1 MAGNAIADRLDL
13 LHDQWN
19 EFATD
24 ADARLLRWLVRED
37 EYRMIEAFVQTEQ
50 DEVAG
55 DIPDLFLRF
64 VAPFEDVDSYGAA
77 LRESLVEQYEV
88 AREEIRAG
96 QAEEE
101 AGAGAPGEAGEA
113 EGAGEGDAG
122 STVGAPVDDLELTWS
137 APPVDDRHSLI
148 AFLEASESL
157 QAHHS
162 DMMEKLALILTPET
176 ISDVGDWERWLKAFA
191 ERLPDTV
198 RAAVVDSAEAPE
210 LDALAEALP
219 KRVMTVPADLD
230 MPAAVAELARSGGTS
245 TPDGRF
251 RVHFTAM
258 LQSLGEGD
266 FDGAHHHGAAAEAVA
281 TENGWKHLVGAVHMA
296 LAGGYLGAQRHDE
309 AIRHYRQVDR
319 VGAEIEAEAEQ
330 GEEEEA
336 PARQA
341 ESTGGSVGAEDGRG
355 EEHGKAEEADG
366 DVGAADAGSAGE
378 GETAQGPQPATDA
391 EVSPEEAMVEADVG
405 PKLRM
410 QAGMG
415 AGAAFLMAGDFQNAA
430 ATYTATAPHARH
442 ADDTLMVLESWRM
455 AGYCHERLGDT
466 ARAWECGLKALDA
479 GEEMDE
485 SDRANSTLPHAGDGL
500 MRLVEH
506 SPDHARIIDERL
518 TALLGTPDWR
528 AAASNPPD
536 FT

>member
-1 MAGNAIADRLDL
+1 MAGGNAIAQRLDL

-19 EFATD
+19 GFATD

-50 DEVAG
+50 DDVAG

-64 VAPFEDVDSYGAA
+64 VASFEDVDSYGAA
-77 LRESLVEQYEV
+77 LRESLIEQYEV
-88 AREEIRAG
+88 AREEIEG
-96 QAEEE
+96 AEEE
-101 AGAGAPGEAGEA
+101 EEEGAGGPGETGEA
-113 EGAGEGDAG
+113 EGASEGDGGTAG
-122 STVGAPVDDLELTWS
+122 DDLELTWS
-137 APPVDDRHSLI
+137 PPPAGDRHSLI
-148 AFLEASESL
+148 AFLEACESL
-157 QAHHS
+157 QTHHA
-162 DMMEKLALILTPET
+162 DLMEKLALILTPET

-191 ERLPDTV
+191 ERLPDGV

-210 LDALAEALP
+210 LNALAEALP
-219 KRVMTVPADLD
+219 ERVMTVPADLD
-230 MPAAVAELARSGGTS
+230 MPAAMAELARSGGTS

-251 RVHFTAM
+251 RIHFTAM

-266 FDGAHHHGAAAEAVA
+266 LDGAHRHGDAAEAVA
-281 TENGWKHLVGAVHMA
+281 RENGWKHLVGAVYMA
-296 LAGGYLGAQRHDE
+296 LAGGYLGVGRHDD
-309 AIRHYRQVDR
+309 AIRHYREVDR
-319 VGAEIEAEAEQ
+319 VGAEIEAEAEEREKAAGGQ
-330 GEEEEA
+330 GSEA
-336 PARQA
+336 G
-341 ESTGGSVGAEDGRG
+341 ESHD
-355 EEHGKAEEADG
+355 
-366 DVGAADAGSAGE
+366 GAAGSPAGAGAA
-378 GETAQGPQPATDA
+378 GGAGPGSGVEA
-391 EVSPEEAMVEADVG
+391 EAEAAALEAEAAMADVG

-415 AGAAFLMAGDFQNAA
+415 AGAAFLMAGDFAGAA
-430 ATYTATAPHARH
+430 ATYTATVPHARN
-442 ADDTLMVLESWRM
+442 ADDALMVLESWRM
-455 AGYCHERLGDT
+455 AGYCHEQLGDM
-466 ARAWECGLKALDA
+466 AKAWECGLKALDA
-479 GEEMDE
+479 GEEMEE